1 MTIRS
6 IRLTAFPVLIAAML
20 FSSGTSALAASKDD
34 REVVKVVSVS
44 LNFSN
49 PEPGDP
55 VDKDMED
62 SVSVDDGTYEIS
74 EAEYTTKKEEWEY
87 NDKPVLKIKVKIPK
101 DDQDDYKF
109 KSKAKLKLEK
119 GDVKVDRSEISNSS
133 TSATVTVYLRPVSGK
148 AEATSDLRWDERYT
162 ANWEKVDNV
171 QSYTLRLYRNST
183 QIVDIDTTATH
194 LNLASYMTTPGK
206 YSFRIRSN
214 AGGAAKDNSRF
225 TEKSDYKTITQE
237 NIPTEEDIR
246 QGDISLPVWV
256 RDGDSW
262 YIDQGG
268 QKLHNTWFQDTDG
281 NWYYLGA
288 DTYMKTGLFKDNDGN
303 QYYLNTQDQPDAS
316 IPLGAMR
323 TGWLTYHDR
332 TYYLNPNEGGPKGA
346 MLVNTTVTIDGKE
359 CTFNEDGALQQ

>member
-6 IRLTAFPVLIAAML
+6 IRLTALPVLIAAML

-34 REVVKVVSVS
+34 REVIKVVSVS
-44 LNFSN
+44 LNFAN

-55 VDKDMED
+55 VDKDMEG
-62 SVSVDDGTYEIS
+62 SVSADDGTYEIT

-87 NDKPVLKIKVKIPK
+87 NDKPILKIKVKIPK
-101 DDQDDYKF
+101 DDQDSYKF
-109 KSKAKLKLEK
+109 RSKAKLSLDK
-119 GDVKVDRSEISNSS
+119 GDVKIDKSDISNSS
-133 TSATVTVYLRPVSGK
+133 TSATVTVYLRPVTGK
-148 AEATSDLRWDERYT
+148 TDTTSDFRWDGNYT
-162 ANWEKVDNV
+162 ANWERVDTA
-171 QSYTLRLYRNST
+171 QSYTVRLYRNSSQVADVT
-183 QIVDIDTTATH
+183 TTATH
-194 LNLASYMTTPGK
+194 VNLASYMTTPGK

-214 AGGAAKDNSRF
+214 AGNAKDNSRF
-225 TEKSDYKTITQE
+225 SERSDYVVITQD
-237 NIPTEEDIR
+237 NLPTAEDIL
-246 QGDISLPVWV
+246 QGDITKPVWAK
-256 RDGDSW
+256 DGDYW

-288 DTYMKTGLFKDNDGN
+288 DTYMKTGLFKDSDGN
-303 QYYLNTQDQPDAS
+303 QYYLNTKDQPDAS

-332 TYYLNPNEGGPKGA
+332 TYYLNPNEGGPKGS